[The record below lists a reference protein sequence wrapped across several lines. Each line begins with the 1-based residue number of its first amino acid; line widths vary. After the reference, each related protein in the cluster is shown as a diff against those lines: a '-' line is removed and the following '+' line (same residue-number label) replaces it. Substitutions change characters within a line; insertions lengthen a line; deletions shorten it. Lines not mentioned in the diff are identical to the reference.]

1 MPVLSVQITVIAPI
15 VSLACIF
22 RTRLFV
28 RSIRRMLTAS
38 DSVTLIGNPSGTDT
52 TISVTATMK
61 IFKMCEI
68 RSMTGMPDEDSRTF
82 VSSAIKVMVAI
93 A

>member
-1 MPVLSVQITVIAPI
+1 MLSA
-15 VSLACIF
+15 
-22 RTRLFV
+22 RL
-28 RSIRRMLTAS
+28 R
-38 DSVTLIGNPSGTDT
+38 VTLIGNPSGTDT

-68 RSMTGMPDEDSRTF
+68 RSMTGIPDEDSRTF